1 MSLLI
6 FAYRKQEIIRR
17 KNELNF
23 KLLELEKHLMDLHSY
38 STSISDGTVSVN
50 DLIHAP
56 ASMFNR
62 MSIFAMYSN
71 QSAMAG
77 ARENF
82 GKMQASGMLNQMMAS
97 VKPEEQNAYK
107 QMVMANL
114 YKQGRE
120 EFSKKEEKILNEQDT
135 KIQQQKAKLE
145 TQLKM
150 LDSEEEKVTKAE
162 DDAAKKA
169 APGYVA

>member
-23 KLLELEKHLMDLHSY
+23 KLLELEKQLMDLHSY
-38 STSISDGTVSVN
+38 STSISDGAISV
-50 DLIHAP
+50 DEMMHAP

-62 MSIFAMYSN
+62 MSIFTMYSH
-71 QSAMAG
+71 QSALAG
-77 ARENF
+77 AQENF
-82 GKMQASGMLNQMMAS
+82 GKMKASGMLDTMMAS
-97 VKPEEQNAYK
+97 IQPQQQEAYR
-107 QMVMANL
+107 QMVMENL

-120 EFSKKEEKILNEQDT
+120 SFSKQEEKILNEQD
-135 KIQQQKAKLE
+135 KQIQQQKAKLE
-145 TQLKM
+145 AQLKL
-150 LDSEEEKVTKAE
+150 LDAEEEKVTTGE
-162 DDAAKKA
+162 DAAAKKA